1 MNELNENEYDLP
13 RVGQGRGR
21 GRGVPLLPAG
31 LWESFNDSENNPSKE
46 VDINNI
52 NINNFEDNDYENDN
66 SIKNEDSNNSNSF
79 NESSS
84 RPMSFGSTRNRN
96 GGFTKEFGN
105 KKGLIKDAKG
115 SDWNC
120 LKCENLNW
128 SWRSH
133 CNKCNTAKPKPILA
147 SNEAR
152 DGYGGGFMERQDRA
166 SKASLE
172 VDEEGYDDFGRRA
185 KKTLIDKKIKEEA
198 ALKRLKQN
206 YGFLMLESVDED
218 LQLGDSSDNKTT
230 TTNNHESTKSNNHDN
245 KMDNKKDDKLESEL
259 KSIKRK
265 SIDDEKSHDN
275 KRDDSRR
282 EYTGR
287 KDDDRRKDDRRN
299 DDKRNSDKREDRRYN
314 DNRSDDRRK
323 DSKYEDK
330 SMPNLARKN
339 RMGQNLNKML
349 KLFPKEYAFYPK
361 TWVLP
366 GEIADFRQQFDNFGN
381 SIGNKIFIIK
391 PDTGCQGRGI
401 FLTKSF
407 DNIPQN
413 ENVVAQVYMKK
424 PLLIDGFKF
433 DLRLYCLVSSVKPLR
448 MYLFQDGLVRMCTE
462 EYVKPNKQNINN
474 VCMHLTNYAVNKR
487 NANFQ
492 QPSAKSSEENQD
504 EGSKRSLKWFMS
516 YIAQEKGEAKAEWL
530 WRRMGTLCVRS
541 VLSIIPTLSREYD
554 QHFKSFNNI
563 PVNPSDIETINND
576 DSTKTNQ
583 RAKSA
588 SKSNSDLSNEHGS
601 TSSEEED
608 SESSKDTQSKTNYP
622 NIRGSRCFEVL
633 GFDVMIDSN
642 LKPWIIEVNHLP
654 SFGTDSPLDYDIKD
668 RLMKQVLPSVAV
680 LPDDEQTYSSFQK
693 SEAAKRLTARQV
705 VKDQNPVGPSNKKM
719 STSNKPIKPVKKTFT
734 KLDRLKAKRMK
745 LKTELI
751 PSHLM
756 VEPMDTGI
764 CLPERFEE
772 IKSILIEIYS
782 QFSVDKV
789 SKIDR
794 LLAKYQSREEEFLKY
809 VYSKYGIT
817 PPWILMRERYQLQQ
831 QELLA
836 LETEIMILSTN
847 SNNIN
852 NNSNINNTKES
863 SNDLKSQSS
872 DVSSSDIDRKSTLT
886 SRETHQESG
895 RNSTRSLS
903 PPTSRST
910 SMPSQK
916 PIASWKMAPE
926 EESNYRNEV
935 LSIHYPKEDDEWLS
949 HESKILNQFTRIFPP
964 ENSIII
970 KSDKQDDDAIDMKE
984 DDDNDDDVTSTMQTI
999 GNSNK
1004 EDEVKTTVNSIT
1016 ASYEDIIFQV
1026 FLQDKRQTQRLICPL
1041 PSRVR
1046 PISENDS
1053 QSLPPLD
1060 TTRTS
1065 FINGA
1070 KGIVGWKQPP
1080 PNDKKDIIKVPT
1092 ASQIEAATRLSQGL
1106 SVSETQ
1112 KKHRSQS
1119 NYQPKFIPTAFVMDP
1134 RVYIDIKPNVIFVLG
1149 GPGAGKGTQ
1158 CEMLSNEYDG
1168 FPRNWDNVQGWEEM
1182 MSNVCN
1188 IETVLFIDC
1197 PEDILESRLL
1207 NRGLTSGRSD
1217 DNIEAAKKRFLT
1229 FQQSTLPVEG
1239 LVKGFDF
1246 HKQFFDEVDSYT
1258 SISTMVDPNIKVL
1271 GKSAVITYIRNKKII
1286 DENKQEIN
1294 RVITQET
1301 RIWNL
1306 IDGQWKQIHFH
1317 RNII

>member
-1 MNELNENEYDLP
+1 MSNKSTSNDITVTTKYKTKRIKLNGSNTVWFWAPECKYEVIL
-13 RVGQGRGR
+13 
-21 GRGVPLLPAG
+21 
-31 LWESFNDSENNPSKE
+31 NNVKIMKIP
-46 VDINNI
+46 
-52 NINNFEDNDYENDN
+52 
-66 SIKNEDSNNSNSF
+66 
-79 NESSS
+79 
-84 RPMSFGSTRNRN
+84 
-96 GGFTKEFGN
+96 KEFGN
-105 KKGLIKDAKG
+105 GNWKLI
-115 SDWNC
+115 
-120 LKCENLNW
+120 E
-128 SWRSH
+128 
-133 CNKCNTAKPKPILA
+133 
-147 SNEAR
+147 
-152 DGYGGGFMERQDRA
+152 
-166 SKASLE
+166 
-172 VDEEGYDDFGRRA
+172 DD
-185 KKTLIDKKIKEEA
+185 K
-198 ALKRLKQN
+198 
-206 YGFLMLESVDED
+206 
-218 LQLGDSSDNKTT
+218 
-230 TTNNHESTKSNNHDN
+230 HESKVNIYWIDVSTIHERFRTIQPWQVINHFP
-245 KMDNKKDDKLESEL
+245 
-259 KSIKRK
+259 
-265 SIDDEKSHDN
+265 
-275 KRDDSRR
+275 
-282 EYTGR
+282 G
-287 KDDDRRKDDRRN
+287 
-299 DDKRNSDKREDRRYN
+299 
-314 DNRSDDRRK
+314 
-323 DSKYEDK
+323 
-330 SMPNLARKN
+330 MPNLARKN

-366 GEIADFRQQFDNFGN
+366 GEIADFRQQFDNLGN
-381 SIGNKIFIIK
+381 SIGNKIYIIK

-492 QPSAKSSEENQD
+492 QPLAKSSEENQD

-563 PVNPSDIETINND
+563 PVNPIDIETMNND
-576 DSTKTNQ
+576 ENTKTNL

-588 SKSNSDLSNEHGS
+588 SKSNSDLSIEHGS

-608 SESSKDTQSKTNYP
+608 SESSKDAQSNYP
-622 NIRGSRCFEVL
+622 NVRGSRCFEVL

-668 RLMKQVLPSVAV
+668 RLMKQVLPSLAV
-680 LPDDEQTYSSFQK
+680 LPDDEQTYSVFQK
-693 SEAAKRLTARQV
+693 SEAAKRLTAKQV
-705 VKDQNPVGPSNKKM
+705 VKDQNLVGPANKKM
-719 STSNKPIKPVKKTFT
+719 STSIKPVKPVKKTLT
-734 KLDRLKAKRMK
+734 KLDRLKAKRIK
-745 LKTELI
+745 LKSELI

-772 IKSILIEIYS
+772 IKLILIEIYN
-782 QFSVDKV
+782 QFSFDKV

-809 VYSKYGIT
+809 VYNKYGIT
-817 PPWILMRERYQLQQ
+817 PPWVLMRERYQLQQ

-836 LETEIMILSTN
+836 LETEIMILS
-847 SNNIN
+847 
-852 NNSNINNTKES
+852 NNSINTNTTNTKES
-863 SNDLKSQSS
+863 SNDLKSQTS
-872 DVSSSDIDRKSTLT
+872 DASNSDIDRKSTLT
-886 SRETHQESG
+886 SRETHQESS

-910 SMPSQK
+910 SIPNQK

-935 LSIHYPKEDDEWLS
+935 LSIHYPKEDDEWLI

-964 ENSIII
+964 ENSIIM
-970 KSDKQDDDAIDMKE
+970 KSDKQDDDVIDMKE
-984 DDDNDDDVTSTMQTI
+984 DDDNDDDATTTMQSN

-1004 EDEVKTTVNSIT
+1004 EDEVKTTTVNSIT

-1065 FINGA
+1065 FIN
-1070 KGIVGWKQPP
+1070 
-1080 PNDKKDIIKVPT
+1080 
-1092 ASQIEAATRLSQGL
+1092 
-1106 SVSETQ
+1106 VS
-1112 KKHRSQS
+1112 KLIS
-1119 NYQPKFIPTAFVMDP
+1119 IPIAH
-1134 RVYIDIKPNVIFVLG
+1134 L
-1149 GPGAGKGTQ
+1149 
-1158 CEMLSNEYDG
+1158 
-1168 FPRNWDNVQGWEEM
+1168 
-1182 MSNVCN
+1182 
-1188 IETVLFIDC
+1188 
-1197 PEDILESRLL
+1197 
-1207 NRGLTSGRSD
+1207 
-1217 DNIEAAKKRFLT
+1217 
-1229 FQQSTLPVEG
+1229 VE
-1239 LVKGFDF
+1239 
-1246 HKQFFDEVDSYT
+1246 
-1258 SISTMVDPNIKVL
+1258 I
-1271 GKSAVITYIRNKKII
+1271 
-1286 DENKQEIN
+1286 
-1294 RVITQET
+1294 
-1301 RIWNL
+1301 
-1306 IDGQWKQIHFH
+1306 
-1317 RNII
+1317 